1 MLFRSF
7 PEGVDGNVV
16 ANFIDIVARDLSE
29 VIAPLPAVNCSA
41 VNQTSDRARQFA
53 DKRTRIASNYFRHS
67 DLQVQMYP
75 GADMYLTYG
84 FVPFII
90 ELDEEAKLPR
100 IRIENPVG
108 AYPEF
113 DRYGR
118 CTAFAKRY
126 MVPLAELVAQFPE
139 LDREILGKD
148 GYKQDLHNMIEM
160 IRYWD
165 KDQSVMF
172 LPTRHNLVLSK
183 ADNPLGKMM
192 VIIARRPS
200 VDGEMRGQFDDVL
213 AIQLMRNRFA
223 LLAMEAAEKSI
234 QSPIVVPMDVQEF
247 QLGGDSVI
255 DRKNTRLNSSHSQ
268 QSRMP
273 SSA

>member
-1 MLFRSF
+1 M
-7 PEGVDGNVV
+7 
-16 ANFIDIVARDLSE
+16 
-29 VIAPLPAVNCSA
+29 
-41 VNQTSDRARQFA
+41 
-53 DKRTRIASNYFRHS
+53 
-67 DLQVQMYP
+67 
-75 GADMYLTYG
+75 
-84 FVPFII
+84 
-90 ELDEEAKLPR
+90 
-100 IRIENPVG
+100 G

-255 DRKNTRLNSSHSQ
+255 RTNTPQGVRRVELTLPQGAFSEQ
-268 QSRMP
+268 QVLAEELRTGTRYPESRTGNVKA
-273 SSA
+273 SIVTGEGVQALLGAFDTQVKSAQAIFTTALREILSICFEADEKIFNVEKTIRGVDAGAPFAVTY